1 MSKWLNSFLQ
11 KRGHFEPNKKG
22 PLSAVSVPPKGLS
35 LTVEKNRP
43 TNVLTE
49 LTRDHQSGL
58 SVPPGGLFPLDWNSL
73 LYEFEERLAIAE
85 HDGQQNSLEAHRIAY
100 QDAFISVLNALSD
113 QESAEMELK
122 LWLTHRIKRAQD
134 WLASEG
140 ILSLGSND
148 IPLMKH

>member
-11 KRGHFEPNKKG
+11 KRGS
-22 PLSAVSVPPKGLS
+22 LSAVSVPPKGRFLE
-35 LTVEKNRP
+35 VEENRP

-58 SVPPGGLFPLDWNSL
+58 SVLPRGLFPLNRDSL
-73 LYEFEERLAIAE
+73 LYEFEERVAIAE

-100 QDAFISVLNALSD
+100 QGAFISVLNALPD
-113 QESAEMELK
+113 QEPAERELK
-122 LWLTHRIKRAQD
+122 LWLTQRIKCAQD

-140 ILSLGSND
+140 VLSLEIND
-148 IPLMKH
+148 IPLTKQ